1 MIIMNICFI
10 SSKIVQYISRRDNFS
25 YEAITAI
32 LVLHINPMMRWLIL
46 IGGGRIGKNIQ
57 VWKTF
62 IFIPPLWGIFFSA
75 SIQSQDLPTNT
86 FVEQFHRFVKYLFWY
101 SWNWIHTIHTYIL
114 SSYHLYHHHVLWS
127 RGKSSNYMPLNGN
140 HESPDESIVRI
151 IINIKNYNE
160 PSWMIRNNQE

>member
-46 IGGGRIGKNIQ
+46 IGGGRIVGKNIQ

-101 SWNWIHTIHTYIL
+101 SWNWIHTITYTTHLIVL
-114 SSYHLYHHHVLWS
+114 SSCYSCVFLNHHKISYVIMNCYCE
-127 RGKSSNYMPLNGN
+127 SSWIGQGI
-140 HESPDESIVRI
+140 S
-151 IINIKNYNE
+151 
-160 PSWMIRNNQE
+160 